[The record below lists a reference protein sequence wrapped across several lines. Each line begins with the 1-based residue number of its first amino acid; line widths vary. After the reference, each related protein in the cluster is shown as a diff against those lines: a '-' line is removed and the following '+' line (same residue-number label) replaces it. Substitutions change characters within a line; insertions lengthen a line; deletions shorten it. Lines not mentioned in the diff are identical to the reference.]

1 MVAEELYILKHKD
14 LDVAMVKINT
24 FSGRNLLQEKH
35 PEVFETACEILLSV
49 GMRNWKRNSNCQRV
63 WKKSELYSFCQR
75 APII

>member
-35 PEVFETACEILLSV
+35 PEVFETAV
-49 GMRNWKRNSNCQRV
+49 KYYYQ
-63 WKKSELYSFCQR
+63 
-75 APII
+75 